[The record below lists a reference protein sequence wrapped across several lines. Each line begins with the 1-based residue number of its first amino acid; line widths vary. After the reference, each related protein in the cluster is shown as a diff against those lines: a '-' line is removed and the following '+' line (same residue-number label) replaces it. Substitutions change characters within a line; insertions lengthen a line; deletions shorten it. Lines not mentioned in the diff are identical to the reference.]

1 MVTGEAADSLP
12 TVAPDSSY
20 FTDAPGMVRKLRK
33 RSSTGLTGM
42 DFRRNYSGSG
52 AIDDYG
58 HSRISATGSSGVIN
72 TKAKAGKTYDYKV
85 VAVNKTGAA
94 NSADS
99 GVVSVKSK

>member
-1 MVTGEAADSLP
+1 MIPTG
-12 TVAPDSSY
+12 
-20 FTDAPGMVRKLRK
+20 
-33 RSSTGLTGM
+33 
-42 DFRRNYSGSG
+42 SGFGGCDGEGGNSRFPAHRG

-58 HSRISATGSSGVIN
+58 YSRISATGSSGVIN
-72 TKAKAGKTYDYKV
+72 TKAEAGKTYDYKV